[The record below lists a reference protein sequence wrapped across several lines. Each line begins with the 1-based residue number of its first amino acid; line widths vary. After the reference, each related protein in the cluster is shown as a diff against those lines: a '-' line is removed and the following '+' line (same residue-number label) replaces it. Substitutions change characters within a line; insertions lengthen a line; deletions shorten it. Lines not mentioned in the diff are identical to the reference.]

1 MKTLDKER
9 KKRLTKDVRFTED
22 SWSRFI
28 NVFPFFFPFLVE
40 EENLEL
46 SLKTTCCLSDRRKQ
60 LKQHTQT
67 LREKKGAVKMSLMG
81 MMSLVHKLS
90 TPLPQEIFKLLKKEN
105 HILWGIVISYTYWKQ
120 YTLQLNFWI
129 LHFFYKIVLPR
140 FIRKIFIRSKLNDV
154 YNFLY
159 KILCYIIISIVQVS
173 ADLWLNE

>member
-67 LREKKGAVKMSLMG
+67 LREKKERGCKDVFDGYVPGSEVKYTS
-81 MMSLVHKLS
+81 S
-90 TPLPQEIFKLLKKEN
+90 T
-105 HILWGIVISYTYWKQ
+105 G
-120 YTLQLNFWI
+120 NF
-129 LHFFYKIVLPR
+129 
-140 FIRKIFIRSKLNDV
+140 
-154 YNFLY
+154 
-159 KILCYIIISIVQVS
+159 
-173 ADLWLNE
+173 